1 MRFKFKIWL
10 VICPMLVFC
19 LGNCSKRYIK
29 NYNAGIDAYDRTDYT
44 NSIDYFQ
51 KSQVQKP
58 EWAESY
64 YGLGLAYYK
73 LSKYEEAEA
82 QFMKGLKI
90 SPDNP
95 QYLWGLGLTYYQMG
109 NKDMAVVSFK
119 RSFELQPTEDCAYNL
134 AIVLR
139 EMGNFQE
146 AKQQFL
152 LLRVKNP
159 KSIEILQNLAL
170 CYQGTGEINQ
180 AVATWQQ
187 VLSLVT
193 DPQKKQQIQ
202 AYIAAAHEK
211 KIPDLATKDRPLSRE
226 LAPSVIIYA
235 PANNA
240 QVFDETVKL
249 TAKAFSEAGINTVNL
264 YVNGK
269 KFETKR
275 GMAIVTQD
283 EGKPVHLMDTHI
295 PLLPGAN
302 ELVVEA
308 VDVSGNSVKETI
320 EVIRFKPKL
329 FGLFVGISRYQDQR
343 IPQLSYADRDATA
356 LYQLF
361 SQQKTFETT
370 QLRLLQNEDA
380 TRSKITESLAYF
392 LSKAAPH
399 DLVII
404 FLAAHGML
412 EAGEYFFIP
421 HDAMKDNLFGT
432 AIKDIDIGS
441 SLKRISSKRVLLF
454 TDTCHSAGLK
464 DGLEKYRG
472 SESPVSRFF
481 ETLSKAEGRITI
493 TASESNEVSIED
505 ARLKHGV
512 FSYHL
517 LQGLRGK
524 ADKNQDQVVG
534 VMELFQYLS
543 EQVPDVT
550 RGGQHPVLLIP
561 EGKLAGD
568 VPLLILEK

>member
-1 MRFKFKIWL
+1 MFKFKIWL
-10 VICPMLVFC
+10 VICPILVLC

-29 NYNAGIDAYDRTDYT
+29 NYNAAVEYYNREDYT

-51 KSQVQKP
+51 KAQVQKP
-58 EWAESY
+58 DWAEAY

-73 LSKYEEAEA
+73 QSKYEEAEA
-82 QFMKGLKI
+82 QFMKALKI

-109 NKDMAVVSFK
+109 NNDMAAVSFK
-119 RSFELQPTEDCAYNL
+119 RSFELQPTEECAYNL
-134 AIVLR
+134 GLVLR
-139 EMGNFQE
+139 EMGNYQE

-152 LLRVKNP
+152 LLRVNNP

-170 CYQGTGEINQ
+170 CYQGTGEMDQ

-187 VLSLVT
+187 VLLLES
-193 DPQKKQQIQ
+193 DPLKKQQIQ
-202 AYIAAAHEK
+202 TYITAAHEK
-211 KIPDLATKDRPLSRE
+211 KIPDLATKDRPPSRE

-235 PANNA
+235 PVNNA

-269 KFETKR
+269 KFENKR

-283 EGKPVHLMDTHI
+283 EGKPVYMMDTHI
-295 PLLPGAN
+295 PLLPGTN

-320 EVIRFKPKL
+320 EVVRIKPKL
-329 FGLFVGISRYQDQR
+329 FGLFVGISRYKDQR

-361 SQQKTFETT
+361 DQQKTFETT

-380 TRSKITESLAYF
+380 TRAKITESLAYF

-399 DLVII
+399 DLVVI
-404 FLAAHGML
+404 FLAGHGML

-421 HDAMKDNLFGT
+421 NDAMKDNLFGT
-432 AIKDIDIGS
+432 AIKDVEFSS
-441 SLKRISSKRVLLF
+441 SLKRIGSKRVLLF
-454 TDTCHSAGLK
+454 TDTCHSGDILSSQ
-464 DGLEKYRG
+464 RG
-472 SESPVSRFF
+472 DDSVRRFF

-493 TASESNEVSIED
+493 TASKSDEVSIED

-517 LQGLRGK
+517 LQGLRGD
-524 ADKNQDQVVG
+524 ADNNKDKVVG
-534 VMELFQYLS
+534 VMELYQYLS
-543 EQVPDVT
+543 EKIPDAT
-550 RGGQHPVLLIP
+550 RGGQHPLLIP
-561 EGKLAGD
+561 GEKLAGD
-568 VPLLILEK
+568 VPLVILEK